1 MASLLLLRHGQ
12 IDANRK
18 RIWHGS
24 TDSALTW
31 RGRRQAQKTARYIAE
46 SYDDLAAIYTS
57 PLNRC
62 RETAKAVAQRLQI
75 ETTAVDDLQEYAI
88 GEWEGLAFAALA
100 QEHDFYDRSR
110 SDIDFTPPGGESL
123 KTVSDRVVAALKN
136 IHAEHE
142 SEQKVLVVGHGV
154 ALAVALGTILSGD
167 PRSWVDYPVANCS
180 LTELVLSP
188 APYVN
193 FFNSTQHL

>member
-18 RIWHGS
+18 GLWHGS

-31 RGRRQAQKTARYIAE
+31 RGRRQALKTARHIARTHQ
-46 SYDDLAAIYTS
+46 DLAAIYTS
-57 PLNRC
+57 PADRC
-62 RETAKAVAQRLQI
+62 RQTAEAVRAEVKL
-75 ETTAVDDLQEYAI
+75 EPTPVAGLAEYAI
-88 GEWEGLAFAALA
+88 GDWEGLAFDFLA
-100 QEHDFYDRSR
+100 EAHDFYERTR
-110 SDIDFTPPGGESL
+110 GNPNFAPPGGESL
-123 KTVSDRVVAALKN
+123 NTVAARIVSALQS
-136 IHAEHE
+136 IHDRHQPQE
-142 SEQKVLVVGHGV
+142 KVLVVSHGA
-154 ALAVALGTILSGD
+154 ALAVALGTLLNDD
-167 PRSWVDYPVANCS
+167 PRCWVEYPVANCS